1 MMIKNPLVIIQQPE
15 VGKLILK
22 VCPLAGLRKEK
33 LAISLDITYSTV
45 SFCKNGYTRPSCL
58 GCAQAR
64 LKRF

>member
-45 SFCKNGYTRPSCL
+45 SFCKNGYTRPSYLSCP
-58 GCAQAR
+58 QAR